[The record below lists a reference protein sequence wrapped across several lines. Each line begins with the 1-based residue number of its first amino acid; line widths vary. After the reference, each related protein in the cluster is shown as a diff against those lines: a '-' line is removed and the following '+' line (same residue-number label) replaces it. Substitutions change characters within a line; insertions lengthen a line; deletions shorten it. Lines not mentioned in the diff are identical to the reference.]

1 MLKIISGI
9 LFFICSMQALSM
21 TAAENLQAFLSPIKT
36 FQANFK
42 QTTTGKTAEFIM
54 TATGQVKIDRP
65 GKFYWQVNKPGQQII
80 VINKGMVSL
89 YDVDL
94 RQVTWSKISP
104 NSLALNPAS
113 LLSNDVSSLLKNN
126 VVEQSGSIFTLKPK
140 ISNGSI
146 QWIKIVFANKKWVS
160 LQYENGMNQLTTLKF
175 SNLSINK
182 PIDEN
187 IFFFRAP
194 KGTDTVKY

>member
-1 MLKIISGI
+1 
-9 LFFICSMQALSM
+9 MQALSM

-146 QWIKIVFANKKWVS
+146 QWIKIVFANKTWVS

>member
-80 VINKGMVSL
+80 
-89 YDVDL
+89 
-94 RQVTWSKISP
+94 
-104 NSLALNPAS
+104 AS
-113 LLSNDVSSLLKNN
+113 HM
-126 VVEQSGSIFTLKPK
+126 E
-140 ISNGSI
+140 
-146 QWIKIVFANKKWVS
+146 
-160 LQYENGMNQLTTLKF
+160 
-175 SNLSINK
+175 
-182 PIDEN
+182 
-187 IFFFRAP
+187 
-194 KGTDTVKY
+194 